1 MGANIEIVNGPFTV
15 WAAPVGES
23 FTDLSQAPGGNWA
36 KIGTSGERHYGEE
49 GVVLTLEQEL
59 TEKSFAGGTEILE
72 FRRTLERFKCSFSL
86 FDLRA
91 AQIVKA
97 FNLATTTNDTAA
109 GASAGGS
116 QDFDILRGLTVTA
129 LAILIRGEN
138 MSPDLTTE
146 NVQIEIP
153 AAIQAANL
161 EMVFN
166 KSDLAGVAFELQAKA
181 DYTYNSGSSPY
192 GRIFLGDAAPTS

>member
-1 MGANIEIVNGPFTV
+1 
-15 WAAPVGES
+15 
-23 FTDLSQAPGGNWA
+23 
-36 KIGTSGERHYGEE
+36 
-49 GVVLTLEQEL
+49 
-59 TEKSFAGGTEILE
+59 
-72 FRRTLERFKCSFSL
+72 
-86 FDLRA
+86 
-91 AQIVKA
+91 
-97 FNLATTTNDTAA
+97 
-109 GASAGGS
+109 
-116 QDFDILRGLTVTA
+116 
-129 LAILIRGEN
+129 

>member
-1 MGANIEIVNGPFTV
+1 MGANIEIINGPFTV

-23 FTDLSQAPGGNWA
+23 FTDLSQAPAGNWA

-49 GVVLTLEQEL
+49 GVVCSYEQEL

-72 FRRTLERFKCSFSL
+72 YRRTLERAKYSFSL
-86 FDLRA
+86 FDMRA
-91 AQIVKA
+91 AQMVKA
-97 FNLATTTNDTAA
+97 FNLATTTNDTAP

-138 MSPDLTTE
+138 KSPDLVTE

-153 AAIQAANL
+153 AAIQGANL
-161 EMVFN
+161 EVVFN
-166 KSDLAGVAFELQAKA
+166 KSDLAGLAFELMSKA
-181 DYTYNSGSSPY
+181 DYTYNSGNSPY